1 MTGTTPYQVRRATAG
16 DTNALADIAT
26 RTFALACPPDTLQ
39 QDIDDFTR
47 AHLSAAAFAAYLAE
61 PERHLFIL
69 ESAGGTLDASGG
81 ATGPTTIGYA
91 MTIYGEPA
99 ESSIRGHLPTGNL
112 LELSKFY
119 IDPGHH
125 QRGAAQALMSEV
137 LAHARTLG
145 VPVCWLGVNQHNPRA
160 IRFYTKSGFE
170 RCGVRTFRVGAQDHA
185 DYLMVQSL
193 SEDE

>member
-125 QRGAAQALMSEV
+125 QRGAAQALAGSPRQV
-137 LAHARTLG
+137 VHRSAGLHQLRGALGRLAQAPQDLLHSQEPGPNR
-145 VPVCWLGVNQHNPRA
+145 
-160 IRFYTKSGFE
+160 
-170 RCGVRTFRVGAQDHA
+170 GA
-185 DYLMVQSL
+185 
-193 SEDE
+193 